1 MRKTRLT
8 AQPASARAARL
19 FLGVSMVA
27 LTLAAADP
35 ASAQE
40 AAQTAAD
47 AEPATQAPTADQAN
61 PPQAETDKNVIVV
74 TGIRASLRS
83 ARNIKKNSEQIV
95 DSITASDIGALP
107 DRSVSE
113 ALQRIPG
120 ITLQRTNENRDPA
133 RLSAEGG
140 GVFIRGL
147 SWIRSEL
154 NGRDVFSAR
163 NGRSLSFE
171 DVSSDLLGGIDVYKN
186 PSADLVEGGI
196 GGLVNLRTRKPFDQ
210 PGQLLAASI
219 DYNYADLRKKGFKSG
234 NILYSNNWD
243 MGNGGRLG
251 LLLSASFNSIGNRTD
266 SIQTGPWSERTP
278 GGANEVTGFTP
289 NSPGVR
295 RIDWEQKRT
304 TFAGSLQWQPVSEF
318 TLTFD
323 GMYAKA
329 TPTDTENLIGDYNA
343 PIPALA
349 SNTYD
354 DDGVF
359 VSGTVPGRQVTLDTR
374 VSHRKYTTQDY
385 SLNARWT
392 PGDHW
397 TFSLDGQR
405 VLSKADINDFTVF
418 TATSVPVTGTYNL
431 SGDNPSISYA
441 AENGGDLSNP
451 ANYWWLAAMDHY
463 ERNDATEWAMR
474 ADAEYKFLDSPF
486 LQSFRF
492 GVRRTDKEA
501 ISRQT
506 GYNWG
511 LLSALYG
518 MDWCGCAV
526 PINGSQFAGAAE
538 LFPYKNF
545 ARGDSNSSIPAM
557 WFPSASMVSSGPQT
571 AYNQYLQNARSM
583 GWSWVPYGPDAYLQQ
598 NPRTDNISGGLN
610 DQTEK
615 TTAAY
620 GLLRFKNDHGL
631 RFDGNVGLR
640 VVQTKN
646 DASGSGLQV
655 GTISGTTTVAT
666 CQAAAASHTDAQG
679 NPAPFPAS
687 ICDPL
692 AAAIAFSSATVNNN
706 PVSPKSKYT
715 DWLPSLNIRFFL
727 KDNLFLRLAASR
739 AIYRPQFYQ
748 LNTFA
753 SLGFNFDANGFP
765 VGYGTP
771 QQQST
776 FTGTAASPDLKSQK
790 ANQLDASLEYYF
802 GNSGQLSAA
811 AFYKRVKGY
820 IVALPTTETFT
831 NVNGQSL
838 DFVLT
843 RYVNAEKGS
852 VAGGE
857 VAYQQ
862 FFDFLPGPLSGIGV
876 QGNLTYIHNSGGAN
890 SPVNIFDPNQVTN
903 SFANLPMEGM
913 SKWSYNAALM
923 YEKFGISARL
933 AYNWRSRYL
942 LTTSAANDNLPV
954 WSEAYGQLDG
964 SIFYNLTKYL
974 KIGVQGTN
982 LLNSKTIL
990 NEGFTNFHPRS
1001 QWTVTDRRYALIAR
1015 VQFQ

>member
-1 MRKTRLT
+1 MTDRT
-8 AQPASARAARL
+8 ARL
-19 FLGVSMVA
+19 FVGASMVA
-27 LTLAAADP
+27 LTLFGADS
-35 ASAQE
+35 ASAQQ
-40 AAQTAAD
+40 AAASPAS
-47 AEPATQAPTADQAN
+47 EPATQASPAKQAGS
-61 PPQAETDKNVIVV
+61 TDTGTNKNQIVI

-95 DSITASDIGALP
+95 DSITASDIGSLP

-120 ITLQRTNENRDPA
+120 ITLQRTNDNRDPA

-186 PSADLVEGGI
+186 PSAELVEGGI

-210 PGQLLAASI
+210 PGQLFAASI
-219 DYNYADLRKKGFKSG
+219 DYNYADMRKKGFKSG
-234 NILYSNNWD
+234 NVLYSNNWD

-251 LLLSASFNSIGNRTD
+251 LLLSVSLNSIGNRTD
-266 SIQTGPWSERTP
+266 SIQTGPWATRTNDP
-278 GGANEVTGFTP
+278 DGIANSGDEFTATTP

-295 RIDWEQKRT
+295 RIDWEQKRQ
-304 TFAGSLQWQPVSEF
+304 TFAGSLQWQPVREF
-318 TLTFD
+318 TLTFE

-329 TPTDTENLIGDYNA
+329 TPKDTENLIGDYNA
-343 PIPALA
+343 PIPALPT
-349 SNTYD
+349 NTY

-374 VSHRKYTTQDY
+374 VSHRKYITQDY

-431 SGDNPSISYA
+431 SGRNPSISYA
-441 AENGGDLSNP
+441 AENGGDLSDP

-463 ERNDATEWAMR
+463 ERNNATEWATR

-486 LQSFRF
+486 LESFRF
-492 GVRRTDKEA
+492 GVRHTDKEA
-501 ISRQT
+501 ITRQT

-518 MDWCGCAV
+518 MDWCGCSI

-545 ARGDSNSSIPAM
+545 ARGDSGSSIPPM
-557 WFPSASMVSSGPQT
+557 WFPSASMVSSGPQA
-571 AYNQYLQNARSM
+571 AYNQYLQYARSM

-598 NPRTDNISGGLN
+598 NPRTDNVSGGLN

-615 TTAAY
+615 TLAAY
-620 GLLRFKNDHGL
+620 GLLRFKNDRGI

-640 VVQTKN
+640 VVQTRN
-646 DASGSGLQV
+646 DAVGSGLQV

-666 CQAAAASHTDAQG
+666 CQTAAALQG
-679 NPAPFPAS
+679 KPAS

-706 PVSPKSKYT
+706 AVSPKNKYT

-727 KDNLFLRLAASR
+727 KDSLFLRLAASR

-771 QQQST
+771 QQQPT
-776 FTGTAASPDLKSQK
+776 FTGTGASPDLKPQK

-802 GNSGQLSAA
+802 GNAGQLSAA
-811 AFYKRVKGY
+811 AFYKRITGY
-820 IVALPTTETFT
+820 IVGLPTTETFT
-831 NVNGQSL
+831 NANGQSL

-843 RYVNAEKGS
+843 RYVNADKGT

-857 VAYQQ
+857 LAYQQ
-862 FFDFLPGPLSGIGV
+862 FYDFLPKPLDGLGL
-876 QGNLTYIHNSGGAN
+876 QANLTYIHNSGGAN

-903 SFANLPMEGM
+903 SFASLPMEGM

-923 YEKFGISARL
+923 YEKYGVSARL

-990 NEGFTNFHPRS
+990 NEGFASFHPRS

>member
-1 MRKTRLT
+1 MRNVEFFGDYSNSRSAKLFLGASVIALT
-8 AQPASARAARL
+8 LGADPAFAQAAAPADAQPA
-19 FLGVSMVA
+19 
-27 LTLAAADP
+27 TQTP
-35 ASAQE
+35 APQDE
-40 AAQTAAD
+40 ASSNKD
-47 AEPATQAPTADQAN
+47 
-61 PPQAETDKNVIVV
+61 VIVV

-95 DSITASDIGALP
+95 DSITASDIGSLP

-120 ITLQRTNENRDPA
+120 ITLQRTNDNRDPA

-210 PGQLLAASI
+210 KGQLLAASI
-219 DYNYADLRKKGFKSG
+219 DYNYADMRKKGFKSG
-234 NILYSNNWD
+234 NVLYSNNWD

-251 LLLSASFNSIGNRTD
+251 LLLSVSLNNIGNRTD
-266 SIQTGPWSERTP
+266 SIQTGPWAQRTP
-278 GGANEVTGFTP
+278 DATNEVTAFTP

-295 RIDWEQKRT
+295 RIDWEQKRQ

-318 TLTFD
+318 TLTFE

-354 DDGVF
+354 DGVF

-374 VSHRKYTTQDY
+374 VSHRKYITQDY

-397 TFSLDGQR
+397 TFSVDGQR
-405 VLSKADINDFTVF
+405 VLSKANINDFTVF
-418 TATSVPVTGTYNL
+418 TATKVPVTGTYNL
-431 SGDNPSISYA
+431 SGSNPSISYA
-441 AENGGDLSNP
+441 AENGGDLSDP

-463 ERNDATEWAMR
+463 ERNDATEWATR

-492 GVRRTDKEA
+492 GVRHTDKEA

-506 GYNWG
+506 GYNWA
-511 LLSALYG
+511 LLSSLYG
-518 MDWCGCAV
+518 MDWCGCAIPV
-526 PINGSQFAGAAE
+526 NGSQFAGAAE

-557 WFPSASMVSSGPQT
+557 WFPSASMVGSGPQA
-571 AYNQYLQNARSM
+571 AYNQYLQYARSM

-598 NPRTDNISGGLN
+598 NPRNDNVSGGLN

-615 TTAAY
+615 TLAAY
-620 GLLRFKNDHGL
+620 GLLRFKNDAGL
-631 RFDGNVGLR
+631 RFDGNIGLR
-640 VVQTKN
+640 VVETRN

-655 GTISGTTTVAT
+655 GTISGTTTVAS
-666 CQAAAASHTDAQG
+666 CQAAAASHKDAQG
-679 NPAPFPAS
+679 NPAPYPAS

-692 AAAIAFSSATVNNN
+692 AAALSFTSATVNNN
-706 PVSPKSKYT
+706 PVSPKNKYT

-765 VGYGTP
+765 KGYGTP
-771 QQQST
+771 QQEPT

-802 GNSGQLSAA
+802 GNAGQLSAA
-811 AFYKRVKGY
+811 VFYKRIKGY

-831 NVNGQSL
+831 NAAGQSL

-843 RYVNAEKGS
+843 RYVNADKGT

-857 VAYQQ
+857 LAYQQ
-862 FFDFLPGPLSGIGV
+862 FFDFLPRPLDGV
-876 QGNLTYIHNSGGAN
+876 GLQANLTYIHNSGGAN

-913 SKWSYNAALM
+913 SKWSYNVALM
-923 YEKFGISARL
+923 YEKYGVSARL
-933 AYNWRSRYL
+933 AYNWRSHYL

-990 NEGFTNFHPRS
+990 NEGFASFHPRS